1 MKPVTA
7 ATVGNVRAALQVLA
21 TVMSANGG
29 NTTALV
35 LTASHAA
42 VAEAEVAVVLPQ
54 SAVSWYCTPM
64 AQQPGVLVN
73 AAEAA
78 ASVLYVVALPPG
90 AVIVHTLVKPV
101 TAATVGNVRA
111 ALQVLGTVMSANAG
125 NTTALVLT
133 ASHAAADEAVLAVVL
148 PQAAASWYCT
158 PIAQHPEVFVR
169 AAEAAASV
177 L

>member
-1 MKPVTA
+1 MKPVTVG
-7 ATVGNVRAALQVLA
+7 TVGNVRAVLHVLA
-21 TVMSANGG
+21 TVMSANVG

-111 ALQVLGTVMSANAG
+111 ALQVLETVMSTNG
-125 NTTALVLT
+125 GKITALVVT
-133 ASHAAADEAVLAVVL
+133 GSHAAMVDTAFIAV
-148 PQAAASWYCT
+148 PPHAAS
-158 PIAQHPEVFVR
+158 
-169 AAEAAASV
+169 S
-177 L
+177 